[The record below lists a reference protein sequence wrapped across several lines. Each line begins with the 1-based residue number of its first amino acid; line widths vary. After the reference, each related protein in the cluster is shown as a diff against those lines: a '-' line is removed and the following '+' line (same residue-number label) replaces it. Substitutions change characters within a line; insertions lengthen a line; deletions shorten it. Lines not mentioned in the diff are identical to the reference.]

1 MAIPDFLR
9 SRLHL
14 LITKFL
20 KKDLAIDLGTSNT
33 LIWIKGQGIVVNEP
47 SVLAVRSSSK
57 EGQTVIA
64 VGHEAKSMLGREP
77 QNIVVARPIK
87 KGVIGDFTMTAQMV
101 KSLIDTALPK
111 GMFKPQP
118 RIIIS
123 VPGDSTQVERRAIR
137 EAALSSGS
145 TEVYLIEEPIAA
157 ALGAGLPIADA
168 KGSMVL
174 NMGGGTTELAVI
186 SLGGVVYKA
195 GLRLGGDDFEESII
209 NHIRR
214 EHGLL
219 VGERSAERLKIEAGN
234 ALPNETPFSIE
245 VSGQKFPEGVPRSV
259 TLSSTEIY
267 QALLE
272 PLAQVSEMLKLALE
286 QTPAELAADLAQS
299 GIVMTGGG
307 ALLKNMDKL
316 LMSQTGL
323 PIRIADEPLNCVVKG
338 CSIVLEN
345 MSKYQSI
352 LAEEE

>member
-186 SLGGVVYKA
+186 SLGGVVYKPA
-195 GLRLGGDDFEESII
+195 FAWAVTI
-209 NHIRR
+209 
-214 EHGLL
+214 
-219 VGERSAERLKIEAGN
+219 LKKA
-234 ALPNETPFSIE
+234 
-245 VSGQKFPEGVPRSV
+245 
-259 TLSSTEIY
+259 SSTTS
-267 QALLE
+267 AASTASW
-272 PLAQVSEMLKLALE
+272 LASAAPSDSKLKRVTRCPMRRLS
-286 QTPAELAADLAQS
+286 PSKSVD
-299 GIVMTGGG
+299 
-307 ALLKNMDKL
+307 KNSL
-316 LMSQTGL
+316 
-323 PIRIADEPLNCVVKG
+323 RACRAV
-338 CSIVLEN
+338 
-345 MSKYQSI
+345 
-352 LAEEE
+352 